1 MWSVTRGRI
10 LALIQAGGK
19 GSRMDVLTR
28 ESPKPVLP
36 FAGEFRLIDFP
47 LSNLRNSDIDDV
59 WLSVQYQALAVANAV
74 GNGKPWDLDRH
85 QGGFRLLMPQQGG
98 GSPLDEGFVR
108 GNAEELLQSRDLLRD
123 HGCEYVVVMSSDH
136 VYRLDYAEVVQE
148 HIERGA
154 ECTVVTTE
162 VDLKEAANHATV
174 ETDDQG
180 RVTAFDYKP
189 EKPATG
195 TVATEVFVYTVEVL
209 INVLEQL
216 QRELFG
222 TRDADPSDSLGDFG
236 DYLIPAMVDR
246 GKVYATAQP
255 GYWCDLGRPETYV
268 RAHRDLLHTDVD
280 LFESEWP
287 ISTNTP
293 QRVPARI
300 RGDAHVSES
309 LVSGGC
315 HIEGRVSN
323 SVLGPGVV
331 VAEGA
336 EVRDC
341 IVFADVVVESGA
353 RLDWA
358 IVDSGVRVEAGAV
371 VGGEN
376 PDEEVT
382 EERLTLI
389 GRDSRIVAGSTVP
402 VGARLEPGSSS

>member
-1 MWSVTRGRI
+1 MTRGRI

-85 QGGFRLLMPQQGG
+85 SGGFRLLMPQQGG
-98 GSPLDEGFVR
+98 GSSLDDGFVR
-108 GNAEELLQSRDLLRD
+108 GNAEELLQSRDLFRR
-123 HGCEYVVVMSSDH
+123 HGCEFLVVMSSDH
-136 VYRLDYAEVVQE
+136 VYRLDFAKVVQE

-154 ECTVVTTE
+154 ECTMVTTE
-162 VDLKEAANHATV
+162 VDLAEATNHATV
-174 ETDDQG
+174 TTDDTG
-180 RVTAFDYKP
+180 RVTDFAYKP
-189 EKPATG
+189 SEPSTG
-195 TVATEVFVYTVEVL
+195 TISTEVFVYTAEVL
-209 INVLEQL
+209 IEVLEQL

-222 TRDADPSDSLGDFG
+222 TRDSDPSASLGDFG

-246 GKVYATAQP
+246 GKVYATPQP

-268 RAHRDLLHTDVD
+268 LAHRDLLHTDVD
-280 LFESEWP
+280 LFEADWP

-293 QRVPARI
+293 QRVPARL

-309 LVSGGC
+309 LISGGC

-336 EVRDC
+336 EIRDS
-341 IVFADVVVESGA
+341 IVFADVVVGA
-353 RLDWA
+353 GATLDWA
-358 IVDSGVRVEAGAV
+358 ILDTGVRVEADAV
-371 VGGEN
+371 VGGAN
-376 PDEEVT
+376 PDNEVS

-389 GRDSRIVAGSTVP
+389 GRDCHIVSGSTVP
-402 VGARLEPGSSS
+402 AGSRLEPGSSS